1 MQIICVSNSIVLERE
16 YIMKK
21 ELILVNTND
30 QVVGYGDKLPIHK
43 AGLLHRAFSLFI
55 YSKEEK
61 KFLLQKRCKQKYHS
75 GGKWSNSCCSHP
87 YKNETWYESL
97 QRSAS
102 DELNLTLDIHKE
114 INCDSIREPKYIDD
128 NLFFAGTFIYYS
140 DYNELSEHEFDYVF
154 IYVMDSDKQNIN
166 FNKSEVSAIKWQTLS
181 DIDEWIAKCPNDFSS
196 WFDNALHLVK
206 KSLGSL

>member
-1 MQIICVSNSIVLERE
+1 
-16 YIMKK
+16 MKN
-21 ELILVNTND
+21 LLLLVNKENEII
-30 QVVGYGDKLPIHK
+30 GYEEKMNVHRLRK
-43 AGLLHRAFSLFI
+43 LHRAFSLFI
-55 YSKEEK
+55 YSQNDK
-61 KFLLQKRCKQKYHS
+61 KFLLQKRSENKYHS

-114 INCDSIREPKYIDD
+114 INCDSMREPQYIDD

-154 IYVMDSDKQNIN
+154 IYVMNYDKQNIN
-166 FNKSEVSAIKWQTLS
+166 FNESEVSAIEWLTLS
-181 DIDEWIAKCPNDFSS
+181 DIDEWIEKHPNDFSS
-196 WFDNALHLVK
+196 WFNNALNLVK

>member
-1 MQIICVSNSIVLERE
+1 
-16 YIMKK
+16 MKN
-21 ELILVNTND
+21 LLLLVNKENEII
-30 QVVGYGDKLPIHK
+30 GYEEKMNVHRLRK
-43 AGLLHRAFSLFI
+43 LHRAFSLFI
-55 YSKEEK
+55 YSQNDK
-61 KFLLQKRCKQKYHS
+61 KFLLQKRSENKYHS

-114 INCDSIREPKYIDD
+114 INCDSMREPQYIDD

-154 IYVMDSDKQNIN
+154 IYVMNYDKQNIN
-166 FNKSEVSAIKWQTLS
+166 FNESEVSEIEWLTLS
-181 DIDEWIAKCPNDFSS
+181 DIDEWIEKHPNDFSS
-196 WFDNALHLVK
+196 WFNNALNLVK